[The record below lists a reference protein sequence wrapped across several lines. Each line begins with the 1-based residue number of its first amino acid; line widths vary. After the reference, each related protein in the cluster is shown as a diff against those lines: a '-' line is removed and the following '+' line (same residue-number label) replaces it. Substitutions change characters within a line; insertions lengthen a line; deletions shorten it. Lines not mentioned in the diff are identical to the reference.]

1 MLTVSGGRRKGDEGL
16 TPFTRYRMGWWDRE
30 EERER
35 GGDVHHCRGSYI
47 HYHNIALLHIYT
59 APGPQPESKRE
70 VPRGIPNADLETG
83 EEETIMRLRNHK
95 V

>member
-1 MLTVSGGRRKGDEGL
+1 
-16 TPFTRYRMGWWDRE
+16 MGWWDRE

-59 APGPQPESKRE
+59 APGPQPDSKRE

-83 EEETIMRLRNHK
+83 EKETIMRLRNHK

>member
-1 MLTVSGGRRKGDEGL
+1 
-16 TPFTRYRMGWWDRE
+16 MGWWDRE

-59 APGPQPESKRE
+59 APGSQPESKRE
-70 VPRGIPNADLETG
+70 GPRGIPNADLETG
-83 EEETIMRLRNHK
+83 EKETILRLRNHK